1 MTRADERGFTLLE
14 LLLALSIVATMLV
27 ILFSGVG
34 VGLRAWRQGE
44 ARAEALEYDRGLA
57 QLLARPLEAA
67 FPYLGP
73 ADKAGARAIFFRG
86 ESDRLSFVTA
96 APPVPLSPSIA
107 FTAVTLG
114 TEGREKPAFAIW
126 QKALPNLDPFGP
138 TGTAV
143 VDPGVTGIRFRY
155 LRGPGQPWQDQ
166 WDAALERTLPRAVE
180 ISVTTA
186 AMRRFHPR
194 PAIVVTIRAATP

>member
-1 MTRADERGFTLLE
+1 MTRVEERGFTLVE

-44 ARAEALEYDRGLA
+44 ARAEVLQYERGLA

-67 FPYLGP
+67 FPYLG
-73 ADKAGARAIFFRG
+73 AANQAGARVIFFRG

-107 FTAVTLG
+107 FTAVTLEM
-114 TEGREKPAFAIW
+114 EGRDKPSFAIRE
-126 QKALPNLDPFGP
+126 KALPDLDPFGP
-138 TGTAV
+138 TRTAV
-143 VDPGVTGIRFRY
+143 VDPVVTDIRFRY
-155 LRGPGQPWQDQ
+155 LRGPGTPWQEQ
-166 WDAALERTLPRAVE
+166 WDASQERALPRTVE
-180 ISVTTA
+180 ITVTRA
-186 AMRRFHPR
+186 ALGQLR
-194 PAIVVTIRAATP
+194 PEPPIVVTIRAATP